1 MLIKRSAFVCVGAHE
16 DSADATVG
24 GLEQGYVVC
33 PSDKRFLLL
42 FTFLKRNKNKKIMV
56 RPPPLHVSFLL
67 APGSP
72 VWFGADVCVCGCWVM
87 LSGVL
92 LVV

>member
-1 MLIKRSAFVCVGAHE
+1 VLIERSAFVCVGAHE

-56 RPPPLHVSFLL
+56 CAHTHPERLLPPGLWQS
-67 APGSP
+67 
-72 VWFGADVCVCGCWVM
+72 C
-87 LSGVL
+87 
-92 LVV
+92 LVRC